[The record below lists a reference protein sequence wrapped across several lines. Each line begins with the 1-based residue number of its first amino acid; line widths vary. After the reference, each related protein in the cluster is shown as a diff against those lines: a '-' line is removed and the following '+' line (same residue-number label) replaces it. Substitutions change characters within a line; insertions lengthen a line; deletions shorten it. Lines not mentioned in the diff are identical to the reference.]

1 MINEIKVARKSKIK
15 NNYKMLTIVISL
27 LVGMIVGLVIGI
39 FSSRNKNYIQV
50 KVYEKEIEKLKQQ
63 LSDEKTEAQQ
73 TLQNVKNEGNEL
85 LAEVRKE
92 CANRAQETL
101 KYAIEEKEKACSERI
116 QEQEKRHK
124 EAISAQQIRFEEMM
138 NKVVAQLKSETDEL
152 LKQRQ
157 KEFTESSKTSLGDI
171 VNPLKEDIDKMKKVM
186 HDSDIKQTELHSA
199 LKTQMENAIKYSDLA
214 KQSAEELARVFKHG
228 SKVQGDWGETILNEI
243 LESQG
248 LIEGVHYEI
257 QGTLRDSM
265 GNVVKTEEGNILRP
279 DVILHLDKQR
289 DVIIDSKVSL
299 KAFMD
304 YVNADDEEKRKQCL
318 KSHIDSLQRH
328 VKELSLKDYSSYIQE
343 PKIKMDYVIM
353 FVPHTGALWTA
364 LNAQPDLWRA
374 AMEKNVF
381 IADEQTLFAAIRII
395 KLTWTQIVQAQNHEK
410 VYALANEII
419 DRVGQFIKRYQAVG
433 QALDKA
439 KTAYEEGNKKLQPT
453 GQSILQ
459 SCNKLIKLGG
469 KQSDK
474 NPLPAFKEVEDLQEI
489 EASNE
494 QAEEM

>member
-1 MINEIKVARKSKIK
+1 
-15 NNYKMLTIVISL
+15 MLSVVIS
-27 LVGMIVGLVIGI
+27 IVGIIIGLMSGI
-39 FSSRNKNYIQV
+39 FFTRNKNYTQV
-50 KVYEKEIEKLKQQ
+50 KVYENEIETLKQQ
-63 LSDEKTEAQQ
+63 LSDEKVDAQQ
-73 TLQNVKNEGNEL
+73 ALQMAKNECNQL
-85 LAEVRKE
+85 LVDVRKE
-92 CANRAQETL
+92 CADRAQETL
-101 KYAIEEKEKACSERI
+101 KYAVEEKEKACLERI

-124 EAISAQQIRFEEMM
+124 DAINAQQVRFDEMM
-138 NKVVAQLKSETDEL
+138 NKVLAQLKSATDEL

-186 HDSDIKQTELHSA
+186 YESDIKQAELHSA
-199 LKTQMENAIKYSDLA
+199 LKMTMENAIKYSDSA
-214 KQSAEELARVFKHG
+214 KHSAEELARVFKHG

-248 LIEGVHYEI
+248 LRKGTHYEI
-257 QGTLRDSM
+257 QGTLRDSK
-265 GNVVKTEEGNILRP
+265 GNVVKTEEGSMLRP
-279 DVILHLDKQR
+279 DMILHLDKQR

-304 YVNADDEEKRKQCL
+304 YVNAENEEKRKQCL
-318 KSHIDSLQRH
+318 KLHIDSLQRH
-328 VKELSLKDYSSYIQE
+328 VKELSLKDYSAYIQE

-374 AMEKNVF
+374 AMDKNVF

-395 KLTWTQIVQAQNHEK
+395 KLTWTQIAQAQNHEK

-419 DRVGQFIKRYQAVG
+419 DRVGQFIKRYQAIG

-439 KTAYEEGNKKLQPT
+439 KAAYEEGDKKLQPA

-459 SCNKLIKLGG
+459 SCNKLVRLGG

-474 NPLPAFKEVEDLQEI
+474 NPIPILEEIQNVQEL
-489 EASNE
+489 EASKE
-494 QAEEM
+494 QTEEM